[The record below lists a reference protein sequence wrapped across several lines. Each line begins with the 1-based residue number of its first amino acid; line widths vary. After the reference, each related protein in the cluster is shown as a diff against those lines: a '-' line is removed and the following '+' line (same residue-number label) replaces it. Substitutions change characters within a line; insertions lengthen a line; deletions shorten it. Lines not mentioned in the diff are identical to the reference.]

1 MSRKRRVFELA
12 RPEVPG
18 AGASAPASTPT
29 PEPAPGPETFPAGKV
44 EGEPGRGRRG
54 PMATAVQENAEALRS
69 RAEAEAAIR
78 AENDALA
85 HELVRLKREGL
96 VVDLIPLDAI
106 DAAKLARDRT
116 RGPDME
122 LGELKTSI
130 RELGLSNPIR
140 VEPRD
145 DGRFELIQGFRRLSA
160 WRRLLAETGDAG
172 RWGAIPAGI
181 VPRGDSMEVLY
192 RRMVDENLVRKDIS
206 FAEMARLALDYAADP
221 AVRETDPERAVRAL
235 YESAGYQK
243 RSYIRGFLPLVAALG
258 EDLRFAHHIPRA
270 LGLALAQRIEDQPEI
285 ARAIRHDLQ
294 GWDNRSV
301 QDELNVLRRYVDAG
315 PDGTPQPA
323 APGPMPGPEAKA
335 PAPVRAGGAQ
345 TRFDLKRAQGLA
357 RCTVA
362 PGRIEIRLDRDF
374 SALERWRI
382 EAAVRSLLDQL
393 D

>member
-1 MSRKRRVFELA
+1 MSRKRPVFDILMPDDPPDQTLI
-12 RPEVPG
+12 RL
-18 AGASAPASTPT
+18 S
-29 PEPAPGPETFPAGKV
+29 GPEIP
-44 EGEPGRGRRG
+44 RRRG
-54 PMATAVQENAEALRS
+54 PMAAALSENAGSLQD
-69 RAEAEAAIR
+69 RAAIESAIR

-85 HELVRLKREGL
+85 HEHVRLRGLGL
-96 VVDLIPLDAI
+96 VAELVPVELIDSW
-106 DAAKLARDRT
+106 KLTRDRT
-116 RGPDME
+116 RADDDFE
-122 LGELKTSI
+122 LDELVASI
-130 RELGLSNPIR
+130 REIGLSNPIR

-323 APGPMPGPEAKA
+323 SVPVPEAKA